1 MKRRLENNTNQNERL
16 YGSMS
21 SQPSAVRHAF
31 TLVEL
36 LVVISIISFLAGMF
50 MVAFRTAQREA
61 FDQKTR
67 GTIEKISEVLNQR
80 IEEYESYPVTFMTP
94 IPSSAVPLDPSET
107 STVLLERA
115 RLLALRD
122 IIRMEMPDHPDDIKW
137 TTSWAGA
144 NSLDTFLLGY
154 NIAINTGMSLDGTTP
169 LPNFAI
175 PFPSRSRRIM
185 ERLSYRNSSGQFPIA
200 NWEAKNANAELLYL
214 VVEDSMLNGS
224 PAIEIFAKSEI
235 ADTDGDNLK
244 ELVDADGQ
252 PIQWIRWPTGF
263 GGIARYHPDLLD
275 PYLNLESDPLDR
287 MKADPGYA
295 PFANPSSGP
304 SYRPEAGAFPLVA
317 SPGSDGVFGLR
328 FELDAF
334 TSGSITTR
342 SAGDVI
348 WPNSH
353 QPAYGPLRF
362 TDPWYPRD
370 PSLVTGRLGAVFNAK
385 ALADDLLNYEGNAS
399 SL

>member
-1 MKRRLENNTNQNERL
+1 MNQQLKRQTNPFGEL
-16 YGSMS
+16 LGASVA
-21 SQPSAVRHAF
+21 QPSNVRHAF

-67 GTIEKISEVLNQR
+67 GTIEKISEVLNSR
-80 IEEYESYPVTFMTP
+80 MEEYESYPVTFLSP
-94 IPSSAVPLDPSET
+94 IPSSAVPLDASET

-115 RLLALRD
+115 RLLALRE
-122 IIRMEMPDHPDDIKW
+122 IIRLEMPDHPDDIKYTTAW
-137 TTSWAGA
+137 TGGTPLAGFA
-144 NSLDTFLLGY
+144 DLLPK
-154 NIAINTGMSLDGTTP
+154 AINTGLTIDGSTP
-169 LPNFAI
+169 YNVAI
-175 PFPSRSRRIM
+175 QLPSRSRRIM

-214 VVEDSMLNGS
+214 VVEDSMVNGS
-224 PAIEIFAKSEI
+224 QAIEIFAKSEI
-235 ADTDGDNLK
+235 ADTDGDNLN
-244 ELVDADGQ
+244 EFVDADRQ

-275 PYLNLESDPLDR
+275 PYLNLASDPLDR

-295 PFANPSSGP
+295 AFANPGSGP
-304 SYRPEAGAFPLVA
+304 SYAPEAGAFPLVA
-317 SPGSDGVFGLR
+317 APGLDGVFGLR
-328 FELDAF
+328 FELDPF
-334 TSGSITTR
+334 VSGSITTR
-342 SAGDVI
+342 SSGDVI

-353 QPAYGPLRF
+353 QPAYGPLQF

-370 PSLVTGRLGAVFNAK
+370 PSQVTGRLGAVFNAK